1 MRRYDS
7 YKDSGIEWIGEI
19 PGKWQVVKN
28 KLFLCER
35 KERSTEGDEE
45 LLSVSEYYGVA
56 KRADKIEAGDI
67 LVRAESLIDYK
78 IVKKNDLVINIMLA
92 WKKGLGISEYEGIV
106 SPAYCVYYL
115 TQPYSPK
122 FFHYLYRTDLFA
134 NIFKA
139 HSTGIIDSRLR
150 LYTEELF
157 QIISIVPPV
166 LEQIA
171 IASFLDRKTTEIDQ
185 LIADKKRLIEL
196 YKEEK
201 TAIINQAVTKG
212 IDPNVKLKDSGIEW
226 LGEIPEHWKVKRFDF
241 LFSFFRGLTIT
252 KENLTKEGIPCVN
265 YGEIH
270 SKYGFEVN
278 PDKDILMC
286 VNKDYLISSKKSL
299 LKRGDFV
306 FADTSEDIK
315 GSGNFTYLNSDV
327 PTFAGY
333 HTIIANP
340 IDKFVHRFVAYFFE
354 SLSFRNQIRC
364 KVTGTK
370 VYSITQ
376 SILKSSFVILP
387 PFLEQEIITQ
397 YIETECSRI
406 DAKIS
411 KTKKLIDLL
420 TEYRTTLISEVVT
433 GKIKVI

>member
-1 MRRYDS
+1 MKRYDL

-19 PGKWQVVKN
+19 PSHWDVKKIKYHFDLIMGQSPN
-28 KLFLCER
+28 SEDCNQNGMGIPFLQGNADFSFLNPIPQIWCI
-35 KERSTEGDEE
+35 KPTKIAPTNSV
-45 LLSVSEYYGVA
+45 LLSV
-56 KRADKIEAGDI
+56 RAPIGE
-67 LVRAESLIDYK
+67 V
-78 IVKKNDLVINIMLA
+78 NIA
-92 WKKGLGISEYEGIV
+92 DQKYCIGRGLCTIISNNPE
-106 SPAYCVYYL
+106 
-115 TQPYSPK
+115 
-122 FFHYLYRTDLFA
+122 YLYYNLICLNDELNSLGTGST
-134 NIFKA
+134 FKA
-139 HSTGIIDSRLR
+139 IST
-150 LYTEELF
+150 
-157 QIISIVPPV
+157 
-166 LEQIA
+166 EQILNTFTVIPTLA
-171 IASFLDRKTTEIDQ
+171 EQTVIASFLNYKATEIDQ

-196 YKEEK
+196 YEEEK

-212 IDPNVKLKDSGIEW
+212 IDFNVKLKDSGIEW
-226 LGEIPEHWKVKRFDF
+226 LGKIPEHWEIKRFDF
-241 LFSFFRGLTIT
+241 LFSFYRGLTIT

-278 PDKDILMC
+278 PNRDILMC
-286 VNKDYLISSKKSL
+286 VNKDYLISSEKSL

-315 GSGNFTYLNSDV
+315 GSGNFTYLNSDI

-340 IDKFVHRFVAYFFE
+340 IDKFIHRFVAYFFE

-370 VYSITQ
+370 VYSVTQ
-376 SILKSSFVILP
+376 SILKSTFVALP
-387 PFLEQEIITQ
+387 PLSEQEAITR

-411 KTKKLIDLL
+411 KTKKLVDLL
-420 TEYRTTLISEVVT
+420 TEYRATLISEVVT